1 MKRLFFIIVMG
12 MMAVNTW
19 AEVPSVI
26 FHHLPDTIRH
36 EFRVWAVCGEDT
48 IYSFYVPRTQLHVG
62 DTLEVYQTDIQTNP
76 CATWR
81 TFLYYDKQEVTSSTE
96 QMTWKGVVTQPGEHK
111 LGWGVIVY
119 HTTGK
124 VSDKFISY
132 ESIHVLE

>member
-1 MKRLFFIIVMG
+1 MTVRGAELPK
-12 MMAVNTW
+12 
-19 AEVPSVI
+19 EVPSVI